1 MTATDR
7 KCPIDL
13 LEHWARTHPQ
23 SVYLQQPE
31 HRKIRNMAYGDK
43 ARTEKLDLHL
53 IECPMFVLLITVV
66 AITRKIMLTAIRST
80 SWIFYN

>member
-1 MTATDR
+1 MTATDL

-23 SVYLQQPE
+23 NVYLRQPE
-31 HRKIRNMAYGDK
+31 HRKIRNMAYDDK

-53 IECPMFVLLITVV
+53 IESPMFVLLITVV
-66 AITRKIMLTAIRST
+66 AITRKIMLTAIRSI

>member
-1 MTATDR
+1 MTATDL

-23 SVYLQQPE
+23 SVYLRQPE

-53 IECPMFVLLITVV
+53 IESPMFVLLITVV
-66 AITRKIMLTAIRST
+66 TRKIMLTAIRSI